1 MKKTFLVLL
10 VVFLIC
16 TFAIISNARQPLPKA
31 PGIALEDI
39 NGKITM
45 LSSLLSS
52 NNLVISFWSYDCL
65 PCRKEMPELQQ
76 MAGSQIFKDKK
87 VKLVFVY
94 VESTTEKTKEG
105 TAERPSRE
113 KAFEVLQKL
122 NIKETCLLDIY
133 GMTFNNYRKVNNIKN
148 ATLPLLF
155 LVNKNKDILF
165 SAIGYNEN
173 NLKDLEKAIK
183 TNL

>member
-1 MKKTFLVLL
+1 MKKIFILSLL
-10 VVFLIC
+10 AFLIC
-16 TFAIISNARQPLPKA
+16 SFYLITDAKQPLPKA
-31 PGIALEDI
+31 PGIALEDT

-45 LSSLLSS
+45 LSSLLTGS
-52 NNLVISFWSYDCL
+52 NLVISFWSYDCL

-76 MAGSQIFKDKK
+76 MATSQIFKDKK
-87 VKLVFVY
+87 VKLVFIY

-113 KAFEVLQKL
+113 KASEVLQKL

-165 SAIGYNEN
+165 SAIGYNES